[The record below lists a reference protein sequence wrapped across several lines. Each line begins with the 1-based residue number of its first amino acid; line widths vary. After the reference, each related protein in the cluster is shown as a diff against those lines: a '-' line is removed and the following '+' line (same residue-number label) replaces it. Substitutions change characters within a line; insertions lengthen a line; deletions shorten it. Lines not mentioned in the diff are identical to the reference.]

1 MRTCLVPVLCA
12 LVLAA
17 CGQQPAVTDA
27 MRQVDVHLPVDY
39 SGSWQRNYARD
50 DEVVNVLNRTYYEL
64 ARAATDPY
72 GAPAVS
78 QQDGEALLA
87 MAQLAELITRFDI
100 MTIVQ
105 NDREIRVERKDDFSM
120 VCRFQDGSAQTVQNA
135 AGAEICGW
143 IGKDLVSQLTLADG
157 LEIVNRF
164 TISEDGE
171 ELRVVT
177 TVTSSAS
184 RVPFSLRRFYHK
196 FDQPKSDFHCIE
208 TLTMKRVCSTKEIE
222 E

>member
-1 MRTCLVPVLCA
+1 MRTYLVPVLC
-12 LVLAA
+12 LLLLAA
-17 CGQQPAVTDA
+17 CGQQPAVTDE

-64 ARAATDPY
+64 ARASTDPY

-105 NDREIRVERKDDFSM
+105 NDREIRVQRKDDFSM
-120 VCRFQDGSAQTVQNA
+120 VCRFQDGAAQTVENA

-143 IGKDLVSQLTLADG
+143 IGKDLVSQMTLADG

-164 TISEDGE
+164 TMSEDGE

-177 TVTSSAS
+177 TVSSSGS

-208 TLTMKRVCSTKEIE
+208 TLTMKRVCSTKAIE